1 MTTRFIMKPTTY
13 RNPKLLKLAEGQ
25 SCVSCGTC
33 DGTVVSA
40 HSNQGKGMGI
50 KASDAT
56 IMHLCHQCHT
66 EYDQG
71 HQRHRYEKREF
82 AEKMNGRTLRRLLEQ
97 GHLVVS
103 MKPVDSD
110 GLVL

>member
-1 MTTRFIMKPTTY
+1 MTALRNKTY
-13 RNPKLLKLAEGQ
+13 RNIKLLKLSSGQ
-25 SCVSCGTC
+25 ACVNCGAQ

-40 HSNQGKGMGI
+40 HSNFGKGMGI

-56 IMHLCHQCHT
+56 VMHLCFRCHT

-71 HQRHRYEKREF
+71 STMNRYEKREF

-103 MKPVDSD
+103 NVPVDID
-110 GLVL
+110 TGGG

>member
-1 MTTRFIMKPTTY
+1 MKPTTY
-13 RNPKLLKLAEGQ
+13 RNPKLLKLADGQ
-25 SCVSCGTC
+25 SCVSCGTR
-33 DGTVVSA
+33 DGSVVSA

-50 KASDAT
+50 KASDAS

-71 HQRHRYEKREF
+71 NQMNRYEKREF

-103 MKPVDSD
+103 LKPVDSD
-110 GLVL
+110 GLVI

>member
-1 MTTRFIMKPTTY
+1 MTALRNKTY
-13 RNPKLLKLAEGQ
+13 RNIKLLKLSSGQ
-25 SCVSCGTC
+25 ACVNCGAQ

-40 HSNQGKGMGI
+40 HSNFGKGMGI

-56 IMHLCHQCHT
+56 VMHLCFRCHA

-71 HQRHRYEKREF
+71 STMNRYEKREF

-103 MKPVDSD
+103 SVPVDID
-110 GLVL
+110 TGGG